1 MDCGYRTANK
11 VLRVSLAW
19 KELSFLVLKSKYFR
33 EAQSYCG
40 RLEFKPNHMV
50 FVFFSRN
57 NDESLKV

>member
-11 VLRVSLAW
+11 VLQVSLTC
-19 KELSFLVLKSKYFR
+19 KEPSFLVLKSMFFR
-33 EAQSYCG
+33 QAQSYCG

-50 FVFFSRN
+50 FVFFSRD